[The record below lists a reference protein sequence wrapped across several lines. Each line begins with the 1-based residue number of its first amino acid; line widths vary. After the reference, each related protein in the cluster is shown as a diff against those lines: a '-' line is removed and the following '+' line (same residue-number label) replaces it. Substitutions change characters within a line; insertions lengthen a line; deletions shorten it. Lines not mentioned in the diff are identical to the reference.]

1 MSARRQIIFYDQ
13 RGTGKS
19 PSATGERDLTGDATV
34 RDLEALRQKLK
45 LDRAAP
51 GSGKKRGEFGKQ
63 KSGPFFLRTVHAR
76 QRADRQRDGGGKSGS
91 GRVGHGGRR

>member
-1 MSARRQIIFYDQ
+1 MGTINGGPGLDHTYLAIAPVWKDMSARRQIIFYDQ

-19 PSATGERDLTGDATV
+19 PSATGQRDLTADATV

-51 GSGKKRGEFGKQ
+51 GSGQKRVEFGKQ
-63 KSGPFFLRTVHAR
+63 
-76 QRADRQRDGGGKSGS
+76 
-91 GRVGHGGRR
+91 